1 MKHRKHTLVSSLR
14 AALAEMHYPARLSAL
29 GLGALA
35 PVAALANPTG
45 GQVVGGSAT
54 ISTPSA
60 NSMVINQSSQRA
72 VINWQQFSVGAD
84 QYVQFVQPNS
94 SAVVLNRVIGSNP
107 SNIFGDIKANGQVF
121 LVNPNGILFAPGAT
135 LDVAGLVASTLD
147 IGDADFMQGKY
158 VFTRGSTAA
167 PGVVQNQG
175 SITTSGGG

>member
-1 MKHRKHTLVSSLR
+1 MNHHKSEISSLLASLR
-14 AALAEMHYPARLSAL
+14 AALTERRHPARLSAL

-35 PVAALANPTG
+35 PLAALANPTG

-60 NSMVINQSSQRA
+60 NTTVINQGSERA
-72 VINWQQFSVGAD
+72 AINWQQFSVGANP
-84 QYVQFVQPNS
+84 YEQFVQPNS

-107 SNIFGDIKANGQVF
+107 SSIFGNITANGQVF

-147 IGDADFMQGKY
+147 VSDADFMQGKY
-158 VFTRGSTAA
+158 IFSTGAGA
-167 PGVVQNQG
+167 TPGVVQN
-175 SITTSGGG
+175 

>member
-1 MKHRKHTLVSSLR
+1 MMHHKPSRHSLLASLR
-14 AALAEMHYPARLSAL
+14 WALTEMRHPARLSTL

-35 PVAALANPTG
+35 PLAALANPTG

-60 NSMVINQSSQRA
+60 NGTVINQSSQRA
-72 VINWQQFSVGAD
+72 AINWQQFSVGAN

-107 SNIFGDIKANGQVF
+107 SSIFGNITANGQVF

-135 LDVAGLVASTLD
+135 LDVAGLVASTQG
-147 IGDADFMQGKY
+147 ISNADFMAGQYNFSK
-158 VFTRGSTAA
+158 AA
-167 PGVVQNQG
+167 D
-175 SITTSGGG
+175 